1 MWRCLIDFSP
11 VLYCT
16 PEAHW
21 NSLLLN
27 VVFFLYIFFY
37 NAILFFNGRERNHCL
52 NCNNEFM
59 KKKIYSRETV
69 YNSNSNNIT
78 GSQTVQGKLVPLLA
92 FTTIFNWLQTFYPWV
107 EW

>member
-1 MWRCLIDFSP
+1 
-11 VLYCT
+11 
-16 PEAHW
+16 
-21 NSLLLN
+21 
-27 VVFFLYIFFY
+27 
-37 NAILFFNGRERNHCL
+37 
-52 NCNNEFM
+52 M